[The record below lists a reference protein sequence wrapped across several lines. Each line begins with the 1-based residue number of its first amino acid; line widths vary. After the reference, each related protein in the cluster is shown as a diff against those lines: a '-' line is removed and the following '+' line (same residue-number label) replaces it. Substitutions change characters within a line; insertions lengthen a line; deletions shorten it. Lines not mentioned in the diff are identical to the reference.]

1 MSMHERMD
9 RSKMRVWMCECDECR
24 MLWIRG
30 VLVRRHPIAVEAP
43 AKLQPFPTLLLPARF
58 SSKAVTDALVS
69 KHVCRAAAN
78 CYGKSWTL
86 IAGLSGFLVTVI
98 KCDIQFGFAKSVVV

>member
-1 MSMHERMD
+1 MHARMD

-69 KHVCRAAAN
+69 KHVQ
-78 CYGKSWTL
+78 L
-86 IAGLSGFLVTVI
+86 QIAKGNRDADCWAPKVRCT
-98 KCDIQFGFAKSVVV
+98 C

>member
-1 MSMHERMD
+1 MPD
-9 RSKMRVWMCECDECR
+9 ALDP
-24 MLWIRG
+24 
-30 VLVRRHPIAVEAP
+30 RRPSQTAP
-43 AKLQPFPTLLLPARF
+43 DSGGGACKVATVPYTSAPSSLLQ
-58 SSKAVTDALVS
+58 KAVTDALVS